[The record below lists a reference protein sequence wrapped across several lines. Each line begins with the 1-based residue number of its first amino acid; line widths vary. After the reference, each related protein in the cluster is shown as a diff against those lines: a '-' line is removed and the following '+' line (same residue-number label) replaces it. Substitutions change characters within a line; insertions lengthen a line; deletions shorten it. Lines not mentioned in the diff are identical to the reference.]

1 MHEIT
6 MYYPMRAVRT
16 RTHKLIWNLA
26 HPLPCPMA
34 GDIEKSPSWLA
45 LKRLGTTVGG
55 RTLEQYLHRPAYELF
70 DLEKDPH
77 EMKNV
82 ADDPAYAD
90 VLKDLRSQLMARLK
104 ETNDPWLEGGE

>member
-1 MHEIT
+1 MCLAASLLVVT
-6 MYYPMRAVRT
+6 NLTAVRE
-16 RTHKLIWNLA
+16 A
-26 HPLPCPMA
+26 
-34 GDIEKSPSWLA
+34 
-45 LKRLGTTVGG
+45 VGG